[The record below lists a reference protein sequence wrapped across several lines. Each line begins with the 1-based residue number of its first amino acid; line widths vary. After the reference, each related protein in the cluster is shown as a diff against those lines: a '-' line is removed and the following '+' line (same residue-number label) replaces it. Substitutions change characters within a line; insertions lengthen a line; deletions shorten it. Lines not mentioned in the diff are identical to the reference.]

1 MTSRH
6 VLIVDDEPQMVQIV
20 GYAMEMEGWRTSSAA
35 TAREGWQIL
44 NEQHCDLVILDVM
57 LPYMSGTALC
67 QRIRAAGEF
76 AETPVIMLTA
86 LGETEKRVAGLEA
99 GADDYLAKPFSP
111 RELVLRA
118 RALLRRSGAAQES
131 TAKPIVV
138 GEVSVHPLS
147 HAVEVRGRAVDTT
160 ETESKLLQA
169 LLARPGEVVGVRQLL
184 NEVWET
190 SATQGGRNMVKSTMY
205 RLRKKLED
213 AGMSPDAIASIRGK
227 GYVWAAA
234 EPPR

>member
-1 MTSRH
+1 M
-6 VLIVDDEPQMVQIV
+6 IIDDEPQMVQIV
-20 GYAMEMEGWRTSSAA
+20 GYAMEVEGWRTSSAG

-57 LPYMSGTALC
+57 LPDMSGTALC

-76 AETPVIMLTA
+76 ADTPVIMLTA

-111 RELVLRA
+111 RELVLRT
-118 RALLRRSGAAQES
+118 RALLRRSGASQET

-147 HAVEVRGRAVDTT
+147 HAVEVRGRAVDMT

-213 AGMSPDAIASIRGK
+213 AGMPPDAIASIRGK
-227 GYVWAAA
+227 GYVWAAM
-234 EPPR
+234 